1 MKKIT
6 VFLLF
11 PFKYIPSA
19 KAIFTNCP
27 LPFAHCLW
35 YIAIYLL
42 PIATFLTSCNS
53 NPTVKPRG
61 YFNIDLPAQKE
72 YTIFNRP
79 GFPYSFEYPVYGNI
93 VQDSTFF
100 DDKPQNPYWINIDF
114 PQYDA
119 KIYLSY
125 LSINEKVVFREKT
138 KGGYKDSVGV
148 NTLNKLV
155 NDAFALTNKHSIK
168 ANAIDEIAV
177 HPSAGVNGFIFE
189 VGGNAASL
197 KQFFLTDSSKHF
209 VRGALY
215 FNATPNEDS
224 VKPVSQYLFQDMKQ
238 LVSSL
243 RWKK

>member
-1 MKKIT
+1 MKKKSQY
-6 VFLLF
+6 LF
-11 PFKYIPSA
+11 PA
-19 KAIFTNCP
+19 TC
-27 LPFAHCLW
+27 
-35 YIAIYLL
+35 YLSSVIL
-42 PIATFLTSCNS
+42 LLSSCNS
-53 NPTVKPRG
+53 DSTVKPRG
-61 YFNIDLPAQKE
+61 YFNIDLPAQKQ
-72 YTIFNRP
+72 YVSFNRP
-79 GFPYSFEYPVYGNI
+79 DFPFSFEYPSYGKI

-119 KIYLSY
+119 KIYISY
-125 LSINEKVVFREKT
+125 LSINTKTVFKEKT
-138 KGGYKDSVGV
+138 KDGYKDSVGV

-168 ANAIDEIAV
+168 ANSIDEIET
-177 HPSAGVNGFIFE
+177 HPSPRVNGFIFE

-209 VRGALY
+209 IRGALY
-215 FNATPNEDS
+215 FNAAPNEDS

-238 LVSSL
+238 LVNTL